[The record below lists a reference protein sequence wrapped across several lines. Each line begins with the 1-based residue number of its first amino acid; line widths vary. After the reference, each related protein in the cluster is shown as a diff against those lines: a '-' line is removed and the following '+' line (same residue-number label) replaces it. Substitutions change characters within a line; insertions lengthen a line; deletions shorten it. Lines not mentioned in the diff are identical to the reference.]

1 MVDRRAE
8 VARLAAISWPRG
20 PGSIRH
26 AGEEFC
32 RRVSGWIGARAA
44 KHRRAASL
52 VRPVGNSR
60 SGSVGGLEVLTAMQ
74 RPRSHLLFLMLL
86 ACGPACGGAG
96 DRVDQAV
103 TVARELR
110 ARPAD
115 AEKVLSEH
123 NLSAEQW
130 EALMFEIADDPAL
143 AARYEAA
150 LQK

>member
-1 MVDRRAE
+1 
-8 VARLAAISWPRG
+8 
-20 PGSIRH
+20 
-26 AGEEFC
+26 
-32 RRVSGWIGARAA
+32 
-44 KHRRAASL
+44 
-52 VRPVGNSR
+52 
-60 SGSVGGLEVLTAMQ
+60 MQ
-74 RPRSHLLFLMLL
+74 RSLSHLLFSTILACGGAGL

>member
-1 MVDRRAE
+1 
-8 VARLAAISWPRG
+8 
-20 PGSIRH
+20 
-26 AGEEFC
+26 
-32 RRVSGWIGARAA
+32 
-44 KHRRAASL
+44 
-52 VRPVGNSR
+52 
-60 SGSVGGLEVLTAMQ
+60 MQ
-74 RPRSHLLFLMLL
+74 RSLSHLLFSSIL
-86 ACGPACGGAG
+86 ACGGAGLACGGAG
-96 DRVDQAV
+96 DGGNKVDQAV